1 MDAMLGHLVRC
12 FACEM
17 LAGAYP
23 VPVTV
28 ALTCIEPIRIDIH
41 IAA

>member
-1 MDAMLGHLVRC
+1 MDAMLGHRVRC
-12 FACEM
+12 FACDM
-17 LAGAYP
+17 LEGAYA

-28 ALTCIEPIRIDIH
+28 APTCVEPIRIDIH